1 MTLKILIFNKI
12 GGNDLNSFIEV
23 TDKKSNEKILI
34 NTLLIIEVRE
44 NRITVANGFS
54 VNTYK
59 TVETYEE
66 IKAKLN
72 AR

>member
-1 MTLKILIFNKI
+1 M
-12 GGNDLNSFIEV
+12 NSFIEV

>member
-1 MTLKILIFNKI
+1 M
-12 GGNDLNSFIEV
+12 NSFIEV
-23 TDKKSNEKILI
+23 TDKKSKEKILI
-34 NTLLIIEVRE
+34 NTLLVIEVRE

>member
-1 MTLKILIFNKI
+1 M
-12 GGNDLNSFIEV
+12 NSFIEV
-23 TDKKSNEKILI
+23 TDKKSKEKILI
-34 NTLLIIEVRE
+34 NTLLVIEVRE

-54 VNTYK
+54 VNIYK